1 MRPAL
6 AALACLFLLAHV
18 PFLPPTFEDI
28 DSVNFALGVQDF
40 DVARHQPHPPGYP
53 VYMALS
59 KLSAAISG
67 GTAHVAP
74 AALAIWSVLAG
85 AALVVLLFALWRA
98 LDRTDRRAWWGMA
111 IAVASPLFWFTA
123 LRPLSDMTGL
133 AFATGAQ
140 ALLLFAVTGR
150 AERRLDTMLVAGAF
164 VAGLAAGVRV
174 QTVLLTAPLLIAA
187 LVLPRPGLTPRT
199 RLTAVVSGI
208 GGVLVWALPLLIV
221 SGGPEGYAAALG
233 SQAGE
238 DFTGVVMLWTTRT
251 PRVAA
256 NALMYTFLWPWGGMV
271 VGSIVVAVAAIG
283 ALRIVRDEPMA
294 LVWIALAFGP
304 YAIFHLLFHETLT
317 VRYALPLVVPVAFL
331 VATAFDWA
339 GPRPGQILSGAL
351 VALLLLT
358 AVGAARAYGSTEAP
372 AFRAIRE
379 VRESAGDRPVGMHAV
394 FRRTAEWSPPSATV
408 LRAPHGR
415 EWLALVEQWRAHPIG
430 SLAFVSDPRRTDLA
444 LFDPRARELK
454 GSHRWSFPELPFVGG
469 VRPGNADWYVM
480 HPPGWMLDRGWA
492 LSAEIGGVAA
502 RDLAGPHLQPSVAW
516 VRGRREAALM
526 MLGGRNL
533 DGSAST
539 QLSLSNGNQ
548 VIDSWTI
555 APGFFFRLIPL
566 PAGAIDGQGYVAVAM
581 RASSEG
587 NRVRVSLEQ
596 FDLQADGVA
605 MMGFAEGW
613 QEPEYNPTT
622 SRSWRWMSERAVLWV
637 RPTGRDVHLTL
648 TGESPLRYFDAAP
661 VVRVTIGGQ
670 EIARFSPAG
679 DFTERVRLPAALLAA
694 HDGRVAVEADKW
706 FVPAERGGSA
716 DKRHL
721 ALRLYQVKVE

>member
-1 MRPAL
+1 
-6 AALACLFLLAHV
+6 
-18 PFLPPTFEDI
+18 
-28 DSVNFALGVQDF
+28 
-40 DVARHQPHPPGYP
+40 
-53 VYMALS
+53 
-59 KLSAAISG
+59 
-67 GTAHVAP
+67 
-74 AALAIWSVLAG
+74 
-85 AALVVLLFALWRA
+85 
-98 LDRTDRRAWWGMA
+98 
-111 IAVASPLFWFTA
+111 
-123 LRPLSDMTGL
+123 
-133 AFATGAQ
+133 
-140 ALLLFAVTGR
+140 
-150 AERRLDTMLVAGAF
+150 
-164 VAGLAAGVRV
+164 
-174 QTVLLTAPLLIAA
+174 
-187 LVLPRPGLTPRT
+187 
-199 RLTAVVSGI
+199 
-208 GGVLVWALPLLIV
+208 
-221 SGGPEGYAAALG
+221 
-233 SQAGE
+233 
-238 DFTGVVMLWTTRT
+238 
-251 PRVAA
+251 
-256 NALMYTFLWPWGGMV
+256 
-271 VGSIVVAVAAIG
+271 
-283 ALRIVRDEPMA
+283 MA

-304 YAIFHLLFHETLT
+304 YAIFHLLFHETVT

-339 GPRPGQILSGAL
+339 GPRPGQILGGAL

-379 VRESAGDRPVGMHAV
+379 VREAAGDGPVGMHAV

-408 LRAPHGR
+408 LRAPHGH
-415 EWLALVEQWRAHPIG
+415 EWLALVEQWRANPIG

-444 LFDPRARELK
+444 LIDPRARELK

-492 LSAEIGGVAA
+492 LSAEIGGVSA

-516 VRGRREAALM
+516 VRGRREVALM

-533 DGSAST
+533 DASAST

-555 APGFFFRLIPL
+555 APGYFFRLIPL
-566 PAGAIDGQGYVAVAM
+566 PAGAIDAQGYVALAL
-581 RASSEG
+581 RASSGG
-587 NRVRVSLEQ
+587 NRIRVSLEQ

-613 QEPEYNPTT
+613 LEPEYNPTT

-661 VVRVTIGGQ
+661 VVRVSIGRQ
-670 EIARFSPAG
+670 EIARFSPSS
-679 DFTERVRLPAALLAA
+679 DFSERVRLPAALLAA
-694 HDGRVAVEADKW
+694 HDGRVVVEGDKW

-721 ALRLYQVKVE
+721 ALRMYQVRLD